1 MKKLFLSLIVL
12 LIGFT
17 AYSQDII
24 VTNDGNKIEAKVT
37 EVEVDVIKYKK
48 FGDNDGPI
56 YTMKKTDISTI
67 LYENGSVDVFKRE
80 PQPKQNNMYGDYYGY
95 NNYDP
100 YKIPGKG
107 LRTTGIV
114 FLSVGGAALVGGIIL
129 GLLDEPWAWFTLVPV
144 GAGFVGSGIIFTA
157 VGQARMNRYK
167 YYQQQNQ
174 VYSFY
179 NIEMNKDGKHPVNLG
194 FGVNGVALKF

>member
-1 MKKLFLSLIVL
+1 MKKLLFSLLTMFLCLI
-12 LIGFT
+12 

-24 VTNDGNKIEAKVT
+24 VTNEGNKIEAKVT

-179 NIEMNKDGKHPVNLG
+179 DIEMNKDGKHPVNLG

>member
-37 EVEVDVIKYKK
+37 EVEVEVIKYKK